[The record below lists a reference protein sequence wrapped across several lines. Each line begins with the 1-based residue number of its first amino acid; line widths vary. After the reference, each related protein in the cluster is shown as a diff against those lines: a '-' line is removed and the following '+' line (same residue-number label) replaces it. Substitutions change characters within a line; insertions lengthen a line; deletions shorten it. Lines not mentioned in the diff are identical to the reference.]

1 MSIANTWSNNEFIV
15 EKSKLIS
22 AKIWKMKESFAM
34 GFIVNISITA
44 NSLTT
49 RKTLPAYQRE
59 IASIS
64 NSYGEF
70 RIFAGFAFFGYF

>member
-1 MSIANTWSNNEFIV
+1 
-15 EKSKLIS
+15 
-22 AKIWKMKESFAM
+22 MKESFAM